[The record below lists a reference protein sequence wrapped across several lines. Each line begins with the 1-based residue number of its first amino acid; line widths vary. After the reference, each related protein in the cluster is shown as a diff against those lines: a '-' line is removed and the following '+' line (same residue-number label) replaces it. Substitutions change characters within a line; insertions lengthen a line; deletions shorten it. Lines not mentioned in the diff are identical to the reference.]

1 MFFKPTK
8 TMLVLK
14 AAPEPIITLMTID
27 AHILLLPFIQ
37 LDQFMGNI
45 YIYIY
50 ILSTQWDIYIYILVG
65 CLEYLDDFSI
75 YIIIGNNH
83 PH

>member
-27 AHILLLPFIQ
+27 AHILLLPFIP
-37 LDQFMGNI
+37 LDKFMGIYIII
-45 YIYIY
+45 YIYV
-50 ILSTQWDIYIYILVG
+50 LSTQWDIYIYTGWLFG
-65 CLEYLDDFSI
+65 TFGLFSI
-75 YIIIGNNH
+75 YIYWE
-83 PH
+83 